1 MGGELKFIRVGD
13 AVRTVGWL
21 KVEPTLNVGPWSIF
35 IAWGQGAGQGSC
47 ESFAD
52 WMRWVYPMGEE

>member
-52 WMRWVYPMGEE
+52 WMR